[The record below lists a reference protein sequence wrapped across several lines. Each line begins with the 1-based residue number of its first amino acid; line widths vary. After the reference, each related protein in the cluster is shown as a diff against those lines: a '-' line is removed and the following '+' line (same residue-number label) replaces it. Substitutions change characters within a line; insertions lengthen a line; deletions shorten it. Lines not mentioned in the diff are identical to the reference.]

1 MPVLVKNK
9 KATFDYHILEKME
22 AGIVLLGKEVKA
34 VREGKA
40 SLVGAFVSVD
50 DNECFLVNCHI
61 SPYQPKNTSENYD
74 PRRKRK
80 LLLSRKQIDYLSG
93 KKKERGIS
101 IIPLSIYTKKRLIK
115 LEVGIGRGKKKYDK
129 REALKRKTI
138 ERDLKRIR

>member
-9 KATFDYHILEKME
+9 KAFFDYHILEKME
-22 AGIVLLGKEVKA
+22 AGIVLLGKEVKS
-34 VREGKA
+34 VRQGKA
-40 SLVGAFVSVD
+40 SLVGSYVSID
-50 DNECFLVNCHI
+50 DNECFLVNAHI
-61 SPYQPKNTSENYD
+61 SPYQPNNTPQDYD

-101 IIPLSIYTKKRLIK
+101 IIPLSVYTKKRLIK
-115 LEVGIGRGKKKYDK
+115 LEIGVGRGKKKYDK

-138 ERDLKRIR
+138 DRDLRRR